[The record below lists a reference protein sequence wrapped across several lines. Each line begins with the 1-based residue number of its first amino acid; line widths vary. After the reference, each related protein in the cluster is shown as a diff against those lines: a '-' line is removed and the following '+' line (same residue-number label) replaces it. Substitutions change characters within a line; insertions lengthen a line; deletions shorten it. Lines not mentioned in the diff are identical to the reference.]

1 MFLCNE
7 IKIQPFVQKKSREK
21 RDFLLWL
28 LCIVVGVLRR
38 KYRKLT
44 SVRGMGMTSLIFEW
58 DNESLLDS
66 NDIIFR
72 LRNYIKVFHNI
83 SGMFQ
88 EFESDMKKKQ
98 F

>member
-1 MFLCNE
+1 
-7 IKIQPFVQKKSREK
+7 
-21 RDFLLWL
+21 
-28 LCIVVGVLRR
+28 
-38 KYRKLT
+38 
-44 SVRGMGMTSLIFEW
+44 MTSLIFEW